1 MTTNYFEYNKA
12 KVIQALRYHF
22 ISRKEIKIM
31 MILVN
36 VFALLSA
43 SLFFT
48 KKITPVA
55 FLLSSFL
62 WFLMMILFWF
72 LLPRIIYKKSS
83 SFKEK
88 YRINFDNSALT
99 VESERGSRSF
109 NWQDFF
115 SWMESPHFFHVYF
128 NATSFFLIPKEVFEE
143 DSEHQAR
150 NYFKEKIK
158 K

>member
-22 ISRKEIKIM
+22 ISRREIKIM

-43 SLFFT
+43 SLFFM

-72 LLPRIIYKKSS
+72 LLPRIIYRKSP

-88 YRINFDNSALT
+88 YRIKIDDNALT
-99 VESERGSRSF
+99 VESERGSKSF

-128 NATSFFLIPKEVFEE
+128 NATSFFLIPKEAFEGE
-143 DSEHQAR
+143 LEQQTR
-150 NYFKEKIK
+150 IYFKEKIK

>member
-43 SLFFT
+43 TLFFI

-72 LLPRIIYKKSS
+72 LLPRIIYRKSP

-88 YRINFDNSALT
+88 YRINIDDNALT
-99 VESERGSRSF
+99 VESERGSKSF
-109 NWQDFF
+109 NWKDFF

-128 NATSFFLIPKEVFEE
+128 NTTSFFLIPKEAFEGE
-143 DSEHQAR
+143 LEHDAR

>member
-1 MTTNYFEYNKA
+1 MTTNFFEYNKA

-43 SLFFT
+43 SLFFMR
-48 KKITPVA
+48 KITPVA

-72 LLPRIIYKKSS
+72 LLPRIIYKKST

-88 YRINFDNSALT
+88 YRIKFDERALT
-99 VESERGSRSF
+99 IESERGSKSF

-128 NATSFFLIPKEVFEE
+128 NTTSFFLIPKEAFEAE
-143 DSEHQAR
+143 SEQEVR
-150 NYFKEKIK
+150 SYFKEKIK

>member
-43 SLFFT
+43 SLFFM

-72 LLPRIIYKKSS
+72 LLPRIIYRKSP

-88 YRINFDNSALT
+88 YRIKIDDNAFT

-128 NATSFFLIPKEVFEE
+128 NATSFFLIPKEAFKEDFEH
-143 DSEHQAR
+143 DAR

>member
-1 MTTNYFEYNKA
+1 MTTTYFEYNKP

-22 ISRKEIKIM
+22 ISRREIKVM

-43 SLFFT
+43 SLFFM

-62 WFLMMILFWF
+62 WFLMMLLFWF
-72 LLPRIIYKKSS
+72 LLPRIIYKKSP

-88 YRINFDNSALT
+88 YKINFNDTALSI
-99 VESERGSRSF
+99 ESHRGSRSF
-109 NWQDFF
+109 NWSEFF
-115 SWMESPHFFHVYF
+115 SWMESPHFFHIYF
-128 NATSFFLIPKEVFEE
+128 NATSFFLIPKDAFEGEDEVE
-143 DSEHQAR
+143 AR
-150 NYFKEKIK
+150 KYFKEKVK

>member
-1 MTTNYFEYNKA
+1 
-12 KVIQALRYHF
+12 
-22 ISRKEIKIM
+22 M

-43 SLFFT
+43 SLFFM

-72 LLPRIIYKKSS
+72 LLPRIIYRKSP

-88 YRINFDNSALT
+88 YRINIDDNALT
-99 VESERGSRSF
+99 VESGRGSKSF

-128 NATSFFLIPKEVFEE
+128 NATSFFLIPKEAFDGDFEH
-143 DSEHQAR
+143 DAR

>member
-22 ISRKEIKIM
+22 ISRREIKIM

-43 SLFFT
+43 SLFFMR
-48 KKITPVA
+48 KITPVA

-72 LLPRIIYKKSS
+72 LLPRIIYRKSP

-88 YRINFDNSALT
+88 YRINIDDNALK
-99 VESERGSRSF
+99 VESERGSKCF

-128 NATSFFLIPKEVFEE
+128 SATSFFLIPKEAFEE
-143 DSEHQAR
+143 DFEHDAR